1 MKWYLIQT
9 KPNSHLTASKNLKQQ
24 GFEVF
29 LPLISKTTRTTKKF
43 ASKIVPLFPGYL
55 FLGCS
60 SDTISWKSINA
71 TRGVSKAVTLDGKY
85 RPISVTIING
95 LKNRCDANSLIKL
108 NRNMVAGDRIK
119 IGKGPFSEFVCE
131 IEKVSENQ
139 RVWVLI
145 ELMRQKTRAQIQV
158 DDISV
163 IN

>member
-29 LPLISKTTRTTKKF
+29 LPLISKTSRSTKKF
-43 ASKIVPLFPGYL
+43 ISKIVPLFPGYL
-55 FLGCS
+55 FLGCGYN
-60 SDTISWKSINA
+60 TIAWKSINA

-85 RPISVTIING
+85 RPVSITIING
-95 LKNRCDANSLIKL
+95 LKNNCDANSLIKL
-108 NRNMVAGDRIK
+108 DRNMVAGDRIK

-139 RVWVLI
+139 RIWVLI
-145 ELMRQKTRAQIQV
+145 ELMQQTTRTQIPIEDV
-158 DDISV
+158 SFV
-163 IN
+163 Y